1 MEAVRGRKT
10 SGTAEATE
18 TWFERFMKL
27 EPAGGFRTA
36 VQQAWRNG
44 DRPSGHMALLRYR
57 NGNTN
62 AKRIEAAA

>member
-1 MEAVRGRKT
+1 METVRGRNA
-10 SGTAEATE
+10 SGNAEATE

-44 DRPSGHMALLRYR
+44 DRPSGHMALLSYR
-57 NGNTN
+57 NENTN
-62 AKRIEAAA
+62 PKRIEAAA